1 MENPTMKN
9 FMYFIL
15 SLCLSSYALAQNKIT
30 DYDFE
35 GIVKLNNCSG
45 SVIRFNGQ
53 PLTAKAIVM
62 TNGHCVPMDGG
73 RMISPGEVLVDVAVS
88 RTFNIFDSQMNKVKA
103 TSNKI
108 IFATMTNTDVAYYE
122 LTATYKEL
130 EAKGVTAFL
139 LSSERSTE
147 GTDIQVISGYWEKG
161 YSCSIDGFVFK
172 LSEAGWTWLDSIR
185 YSKPGCETIG
195 GTSGSPIIDANSRAV
210 IGINNTGNEDGKK
223 CTMNNPCEINS
234 QGQTAVKQGTS
245 YGQQTYLI
253 YGCLTLDFKID
264 LKKTNCQLP
273 KPQSGFQN
281 TRTRMAWTQ
290 SHLH

>member
-1 MENPTMKN
+1 MKN